1 MIVQTVVVIMIVT
14 AIAVVAIV
22 NAELIDFIV
31 KVWRLFFVFL
41 PEG

>member
-1 MIVQTVVVIMIVT
+1 MIVQTVVLMIVT